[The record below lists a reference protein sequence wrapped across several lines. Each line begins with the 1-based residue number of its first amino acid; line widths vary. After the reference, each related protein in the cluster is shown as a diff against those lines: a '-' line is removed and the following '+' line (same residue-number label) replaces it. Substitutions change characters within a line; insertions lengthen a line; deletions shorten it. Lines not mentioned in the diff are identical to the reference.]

1 LDLRLAEARA
11 EETPPPVTQP
21 EELPLQV
28 MPAVEVVESPLRE
41 VPSPI
46 TEAMPGARPWRPR
59 HLRFDRTRPPVAA
72 EPTAERAATL
82 PPTEPPVTPA
92 PAPAAE
98 ETAVVVLSPQ
108 RDPATSPPPS
118 YPRLARRYGWE
129 GVTQVLVQVDAAG
142 RPTGM
147 TVQVSSGHDILDRA
161 ALEAI
166 RGWIFHPATRNGVA
180 ESGELLVPIR
190 FRLQA
195 PRDGR

>member
-1 LDLRLAEARA
+1 MSAD
-11 EETPPPVTQP
+11 
-21 EELPLQV
+21 
-28 MPAVEVVESPLRE
+28 
-41 VPSPI
+41 
-46 TEAMPGARPWRPR
+46 
-59 HLRFDRTRPPVAA
+59 
-72 EPTAERAATL
+72 PTAGRAATP
-82 PPTEPPVTPA
+82 PPTEPPVTPP

-108 RDPATSPPPS
+108 RDPAASPPPD

-129 GVTQVLVQVDAAG
+129 GVTQVLVQVDAVG

-147 TVQVSSGHDILDRA
+147 TVQVSSGHDLLDRA

-166 RGWIFHPATRNGVA
+166 RGWTFHPATRNGVA
-180 ESGELLVPIR
+180 EPGELLVPIR